1 MDMKSVGPEGS
12 IMHIRSSEGGGTL
25 LELHWKPGTSGVIV
39 SRATDC
45 ATGSQP
51 IKLLFLKKKMEPGL
65 EKDIQ
70 TDNMHVKKGQIM
82 GSVAVW
88 TVWSASTEQP

>member
-25 LELHWKPGTSGVIV
+25 LEFHWKSCTC
-39 SRATDC
+39 ATDC